1 MCVCLYLCVC
11 VRVAFYSRLRAHMRA
26 LICVHACLSVRAQV
40 SPLIMPLASYVFQ
53 EPTQKLEMTF
63 DEFADGILEAEAGG
77 FKLYLQQVCAAV
89 LVSVRW

>member
-1 MCVCLYLCVC
+1 
-11 VRVAFYSRLRAHMRA
+11 
-26 LICVHACLSVRAQV
+26 
-40 SPLIMPLASYVFQ
+40 MPLASYVFQ